1 MVLALAR
8 PGQPETDAI
17 GGSGQRVR
25 HGSGSV
31 G

>member
-25 HGSGSV
+25 YGSV
-31 G
+31 R

>member
-25 HGSGSV
+25 YGGDSAG
-31 G
+31 